1 MHNGVAVRVYETR
14 IFSRFARK
22 ESIKGKHLLEAV
34 QRADDGLI
42 DADLGGG
49 LIKQRV
55 ARPGQG
61 RSGGYRTILVF
72 RTGSLAIFLTGF
84 AKNERENISA
94 DDLEDLKLI
103 ARQWLKHPERIEADM
118 AAGILNEV
126 NNDKES

>member
-1 MHNGVAVRVYETR
+1 MRVYETR

-22 ESIKGKHLLEAV
+22 ESIKEKQLLDAV
-34 QRADDGLI
+34 QRASDGLI

-72 RTGSLAIFLTGF
+72 RMGSLAIFLTGF

-94 DDLEDLKLI
+94 NDLEDLKII
-103 ARQWLKHPERIEADM
+103 AQQWLKYPERIGADVT
-118 AAGILNEV
+118 AGILSEV
-126 NNDKES
+126 SNGEES

>member
-1 MHNGVAVRVYETR
+1 MRVYETR

-22 ESIKGKHLLEAV
+22 ESIKEKQLLDAV
-34 QRADDGLI
+34 QRASDGLI

-72 RTGSLAIFLTGF
+72 RMGSLAIFLTGF

-94 DDLEDLKLI
+94 NDLEDLKII
-103 ARQWLKHPERIEADM
+103 AQQWLKYPERIGADVT
-118 AAGILNEV
+118 AGILSEV
-126 NNDKES
+126 SNGKES

>member
-1 MHNGVAVRVYETR
+1 MRVYETR

-22 ESIKGKHLLEAV
+22 ESIKEKQLLDAV
-34 QRADDGLI
+34 QRASDGLI

-72 RTGSLAIFLTGF
+72 RMESLAIFLTGF

-94 DDLEDLKLI
+94 NDLEDLKII
-103 ARQWLKHPERIEADM
+103 AQQWLKYPERIGADVT
-118 AAGILNEV
+118 AGILSEV
-126 NNDKES
+126 SNGEES

>member
-1 MHNGVAVRVYETR
+1 MRVYETR

-22 ESIKGKHLLEAV
+22 ESIKGEQLLEAV
-34 QRADDGLI
+34 KRASDGLI

-94 DDLEDLKLI
+94 DDLEDLKII
-103 ARQWLKHPERIEADM
+103 ARQWLKYPERIEADVT
-118 AAGILNEV
+118 AGILNEV
-126 NNDKES
+126 SNDKES

>member
-1 MHNGVAVRVYETR
+1 MRVFETR

-22 ESIKGKHLLEAV
+22 ESIKEKQLLDAV
-34 QRADDGLI
+34 QRASDGLI

-55 ARPGQG
+55 AHPGQG

-72 RTGSLAIFLTGF
+72 RMGSLAIFLTGF

-94 DDLEDLKLI
+94 NDLEDLKII
-103 ARQWLKHPERIEADM
+103 AQQWLKYPERIGADVT
-118 AAGILNEV
+118 AGILSEV
-126 NNDKES
+126 SNGKES

>member
-1 MHNGVAVRVYETR
+1 MRVYETR

-22 ESIKGKHLLEAV
+22 ESIKGKQLLEAV
-34 QRADDGLI
+34 QRASDGLI

-103 ARQWLKHPERIEADM
+103 ARQWLKYPERIEADM

-126 NNDKES
+126 NNDTES

>member
-1 MHNGVAVRVYETR
+1 MRVYETR

-22 ESIKGKHLLEAV
+22 ESIKGKQLLEAV
-34 QRADDGLI
+34 QRASDGLI

-94 DDLEDLKLI
+94 DDLEDLKII
-103 ARQWLKHPERIEADM
+103 ARQWLKFPERIEADLT
-118 AAGILNEV
+118 AGILNEV

>member
-1 MHNGVAVRVYETR
+1 MRVYETR

-22 ESIKGKHLLEAV
+22 ESIKGEQLLEAV
-34 QRADDGLI
+34 KRASDGLV

-103 ARQWLKHPERIEADM
+103 ARQWLKFPERIEADV

>member
-1 MHNGVAVRVYETR
+1 MYRVFKTR
-14 IFSRFARK
+14 HFSRWMRK
-22 ESIKGKHLLEAV
+22 TELTDEALCK
-34 QRADDGLI
+34 AAEEMAAGLI

-94 DDLEDLKLI
+94 DDLEDLKII
-103 ARQWLKHPERIEADM
+103 ARQWLRFPERIEADL